1 MDWVDILA
9 IVSALITIVSVPSL
23 IAYYT
28 DRLPGIRKILY
39 VLFNKSFNVKIKGV
53 KEYHSFNYDLKL
65 IKKIIHRKYPIKEI
79 NIPKKNSM
87 IILMKNMQAPYKIL
101 FLSEYNQSKEL
112 TKVKITLEGEVKFSY
127 RLNEN
132 KYINVVDE
140 LFSLIEE
147 EYLCKNTF
155 KWFSFEVYTKK
166 LEEKPLKNTFEII
179 NCENLNIEIDK
190 INKYMKI
197 NSNSINNVMT
207 CLNSNI
213 KKII

>member
-1 MDWVDILA
+1 MSWQNTLA
-9 IVSALITIVSVPSL
+9 IVSAIITIISAPSL

-28 DRLPGIRKILY
+28 NRFPSIRKILY

-53 KEYHSFNYDLKL
+53 KEYYPFNYDLKL
-65 IKKIIHRKYPIKEI
+65 IKKSIHRKYPVKEI

-101 FLSEYNQSKEL
+101 FMSEYKQSKKL
-112 TKVKITLEGEVKFSY
+112 IKVKITLEGEVKFSY

-155 KWFSFEVYTKK
+155 KWFSLEAYTKK
-166 LEEKPLKNTFEII
+166 LKEKPLKNTFETI
-179 NCENLNIEIDK
+179 NCENLSIEIDK

-197 NSNSINNVMT
+197 NSNSINNILK
-207 CLNSNI
+207 CLDSNI